1 MNRQRRQKSRQFS
14 LPRYSIFPPEQWR
27 SGVTSLVISLVLSL
41 LILKLN
47 TSSLSTATI
56 NIFNPSTVG
65 ENLAGKSLDELEKQK
80 IAEFLQIT
88 PPETELTLDRTPL
101 FILHDTAWSMTAG
114 NIEEQKKYARGPMK
128 LGPNVYIPRKPSSR
142 DRDILDSIARPFFE
156 RHRPTAT
163 FYEQAAEMLPAD
175 TRDQL
180 VRQLWQLTPETIRV
194 KGFALALADV
204 PLSTRSAPE
213 LEKRARIWLNTP
225 SEAVFRRLVKQHPI
239 NYFDGA
245 KSTALWATE
254 AICQQLSHPNC
265 DRLRPVFAE
274 RNRRVISSV
283 NIELVQ
289 APGSHCLTKGR
300 LQTLPGYS
308 DFQYQQTAKY
318 YLLAALQT
326 GQLPQ
331 IVSHFA
337 VDSFLINQGKYPH
350 CDPRGFDLQR
360 LYNLISQ
367 ALDYDPGTV
376 YGIVPRYGTN
386 ILAGDNIWW
395 HNRVFDQA
403 NLPTTLN

>member
-14 LPRYSIFPPEQWR
+14 LPRYSIFPWEQWR

-80 IAEFLQIT
+80 IAEFLQIA
-88 PPETELTLDRTPL
+88 PPETELTLDRAPL

-128 LGPNVYIPRKPSSR
+128 LGPNVYIPRKPNSR

-194 KGFALALADV
+194 KGFALALAGV

-225 SEAVFRRLVKQHPI
+225 SEAVFRRLVKEYPT

-265 DRLRPVFAE
+265 DRLQPVFAE

-300 LQTLPGYS
+300 LQPLPGYS

-367 ALDYDPGTV
+367 AL
-376 YGIVPRYGTN
+376 
-386 ILAGDNIWW
+386 
-395 HNRVFDQA
+395 
-403 NLPTTLN
+403 

>member
-14 LPRYSIFPPEQWR
+14 LPRYSIFPWEQWR

-80 IAEFLQIT
+80 IAEFLQIA

-128 LGPNVYIPRKPSSR
+128 LGPNVYIPRKPNSR

-194 KGFALALADV
+194 KGFALALAGV

-225 SEAVFRRLVKQHPI
+225 SEAVFRRLVKEYPT

-265 DRLRPVFAE
+265 DRLQPVFAE

-300 LQTLPGYS
+300 LQPLPGYS

-367 ALDYDPGTV
+367 ALGYDPGTV

-386 ILAGDNIWW
+386 IIAGDNIWW
-395 HNRVFDQA
+395 HNQVFDAA

>member
-1 MNRQRRQKSRQFS
+1 MNRQQRPKSRQFPARYT
-14 LPRYSIFPPEQWR
+14 LFPRYQFRW
-27 SGVTSLVISLVLSL
+27 GVASLVISLVLSL

-47 TSSLSTATI
+47 ASNLS
-56 NIFNPSTVG
+56 NPTLDLFAPAAAR
-65 ENLAGKSLDELEKQK
+65 ENLAGKKLDSPEIEK
-80 IAEFLQIT
+80 IAEFLQVSR
-88 PPETELTLDRTPL
+88 PETPLNLDRTPL
-101 FILHDTAWSMTAG
+101 FILHDTAWSMTRG

-128 LGPNVYIPRKPSSR
+128 LGPNVYIPRQPHPTDK
-142 DRDILDSIARPFFE
+142 DILDSIARPFFE

-180 VRQLWQLTPETIRV
+180 ARQLWQITPETIHSNA
-194 KGFALALADV
+194 FDSALNGV
-204 PLSTRSAPE
+204 PLSTRSAGE
-213 LEKRARIWLNTP
+213 LEERAIIWLNTP
-225 SEAVFRRLVKQHPI
+225 SESDFKSLVKDYPT

-254 AICQQLSHPNC
+254 AICEQVSHPIC
-265 DRLRPVFAE
+265 DRLKPVFAE
-274 RNRRVISSV
+274 RNLRVISSV

-289 APGSHCLTKGR
+289 APGSHCVTTGR
-300 LQTLPGYS
+300 LKSLPGYS
-308 DFQYQQTAKY
+308 DYQYQQTAKY

-350 CDPRGFDLQR
+350 CDPRGFDVQR
-360 LYNLISQ
+360 LYDLISQ
-367 ALDYDPGTV
+367 ALGYDLGTV

-386 ILAGDNIWW
+386 IRAGDNIWW
-395 HNRVFDQA
+395 HQRVFGKSI
-403 NLPTTLN
+403 PSSS